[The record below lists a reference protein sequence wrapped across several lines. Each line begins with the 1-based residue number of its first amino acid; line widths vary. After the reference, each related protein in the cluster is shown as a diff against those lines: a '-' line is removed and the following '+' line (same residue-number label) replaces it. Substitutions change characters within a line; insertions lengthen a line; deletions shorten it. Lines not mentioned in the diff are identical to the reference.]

1 MATFI
6 MAMKINPNA
15 KKLHSDVSNQINE
28 SFETFSRNNV
38 KIDDLFATLG
48 RYDYLAIFDATDQ
61 NIAFRVASEINSK
74 GILETETWPVIS
86 YDEFTQLFSK

>member
-15 KKLHSDVSNQINE
+15 KKMHSDVSSQIND

-61 NIAFRVASEINSK
+61 NIAFRVASEINGK